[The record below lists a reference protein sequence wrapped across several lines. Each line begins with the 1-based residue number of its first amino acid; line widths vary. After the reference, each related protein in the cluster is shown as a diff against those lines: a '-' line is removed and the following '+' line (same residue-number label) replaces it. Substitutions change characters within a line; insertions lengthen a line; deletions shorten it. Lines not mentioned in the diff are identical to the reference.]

1 MLETMDSGELIYLGE
16 RAAWNNE
23 KEETVYAP
31 KQELRKIRQ
40 DYGLVFQNYNLF
52 PHFSVLKNITDAP
65 VTVQKRDKKEAV
77 ETAMELLKK
86 MGLEDKADAYPCQ
99 LSGGQCQRV
108 AIARALALNPK
119 ILFFDEPTSALDPE
133 LTAEVLKEMCIRD
146 SVTNGE
152 NGELETQV
160 WASDEA
166 AGDEKTESIVF
177 TNNYRRPGGGGGGG
191 DSDPD
196 PDPDPSPNPNPN
208 PGPGGPGTE
217 PSGGDGLTEISDNE
231 TPLGGLTQ
239 IFEEEVPLGG
249 LPKTGDTT
257 MLSFWILLAVLSG
270 CGLAALAFIRKRMD

>member
-1 MLETMDSGELIYLGE
+1 MSEIKKPGFSYTCSGSAGGVAASNYGVCTGELLQCFHTGRDQGYRQQDPGRCSLQTCAQGSYAGSADASVG
-16 RAAWNNE
+16 RADCGKWR
-23 KEETVYAP
+23 KVGVWTDGLYTDRFTYDKRVY
-31 KQELRKIRQ
+31 E
-40 DYGLVFQNYNLF
+40 
-52 PHFSVLKNITDAP
+52 
-65 VTVQKRDKKEAV
+65 VTVR
-77 ETAMELLKK
+77 
-86 MGLEDKADAYPCQ
+86 
-99 LSGGQCQRV
+99 
-108 AIARALALNPK
+108 
-119 ILFFDEPTSALDPE
+119 
-133 LTAEVLKEMCIRD
+133 
-146 SVTNGE
+146 VTNGE

-191 DSDPD
+191 DSD

>member
-1 MLETMDSGELIYLGE
+1 MPQSEELIVVNGGRSE
-16 RAAWNNE
+16 FGPM
-23 KEETVYAP
+23 VYT
-31 KQELRKIRQ
+31 QTG
-40 DYGLVFQNYNLF
+40 DYQYQIYQNSDPRDRFTYDKR
-52 PHFSVLKNITDAP
+52 VYK
-65 VTVQKRDKKEAV
+65 VTVR
-77 ETAMELLKK
+77 
-86 MGLEDKADAYPCQ
+86 
-99 LSGGQCQRV
+99 
-108 AIARALALNPK
+108 
-119 ILFFDEPTSALDPE
+119 
-133 LTAEVLKEMCIRD
+133 
-146 SVTNGE
+146 VTNGE

-177 TNNYRRPGGGGGGG
+177 TNSYRRPGGGGGGG
-191 DSDPD
+191 DSD

>member
-1 MLETMDSGELIYLGE
+1 MCQKLRNLVFHTLVPAVLAALLLPIMAFAQVSSCSVSIPVEIKVTGSRIPADVPYRLVLKAVTPEAPMPQSEELIVVNGGRSE
-16 RAAWNNE
+16 FGPM
-23 KEETVYAP
+23 VYT
-31 KQELRKIRQ
+31 QTG
-40 DYGLVFQNYNLF
+40 DYQYQIYQNSDPRDRFTYDKR
-52 PHFSVLKNITDAP
+52 VYK
-65 VTVQKRDKKEAV
+65 VTVR
-77 ETAMELLKK
+77 
-86 MGLEDKADAYPCQ
+86 
-99 LSGGQCQRV
+99 
-108 AIARALALNPK
+108 
-119 ILFFDEPTSALDPE
+119 
-133 LTAEVLKEMCIRD
+133 
-146 SVTNGE
+146 VTNGE

-177 TNNYRRPGGGGGGG
+177 TNNYRCPGGGGGGG

-257 MLSFWILLAVLSG
+257 MLSFWILLDVLSG

>member
-1 MLETMDSGELIYLGE
+1 M
-16 RAAWNNE
+16 
-23 KEETVYAP
+23 
-31 KQELRKIRQ
+31 
-40 DYGLVFQNYNLF
+40 
-52 PHFSVLKNITDAP
+52 
-65 VTVQKRDKKEAV
+65 
-77 ETAMELLKK
+77 
-86 MGLEDKADAYPCQ
+86 
-99 LSGGQCQRV
+99 
-108 AIARALALNPK
+108 
-119 ILFFDEPTSALDPE
+119 
-133 LTAEVLKEMCIRD
+133 
-146 SVTNGE
+146 
-152 NGELETQV
+152 
-160 WASDEA
+160 
-166 AGDEKTESIVF
+166 SIVF